1 MEVIVL
7 IPAFNEEKTIGKV
20 IGNLKNEGFENIVV
34 VNDGSTDQT
43 EKIAE
48 KKKATVLTHI
58 VNRGLGASLK
68 TGFEYA
74 KKTKAEF
81 VVTFD
86 ADGQHRAEDIKRLV
100 APLKNQKADV
110 VIGSRLLKPNKE
122 MPFLRKMVNW
132 LSNILTFIIYGIRT
146 SDSQSGLR
154 ALNRKALAL
163 IELKTQK
170 MEVSSEIFKEI
181 KRNGLRLAEIPI
193 RAIYS
198 QYSQKKGQKIANAP
212 DVFSKIILRAYR

>member
-7 IPAFNEEKTIGKV
+7 VPAFNEERTIGET
-20 IGNLKNEGFENIVV
+20 IDNLKKEGFDDIVV
-34 VNDGSTDQT
+34 INDGSADRTK
-43 EKIAE
+43 KIAE
-48 KKKATVLTHI
+48 KKKVTVLTHI
-58 VNRGLGASLK
+58 INRGLGASLK

-74 KKTKAEF
+74 KKTKADF

-86 ADGQHRAEDIKRLV
+86 ADGQHRAEDVKRLI
-100 APLKNQKADV
+100 AALKNQKADV
-110 VIGSRLLKPNKE
+110 VIGSRLLKQGGR
-122 MPFLRKMVNW
+122 MPFLRRLINQ

-154 ALNRKALAL
+154 AFNRRTLNL

-181 KRNGLRLAEIPI
+181 KRNKLKLTEIPI
-193 RAIYS
+193 EAIYTF
-198 QYSQKKGQKIANAP
+198 YSQKKGQKITNAA
-212 DVFSKIILRAYR
+212 DIFSKIILRAYR